1 VQLTAYKSRTTP
13 MVDGVVTYVSAD
25 RMQEPGAI
33 QQPPYYVV
41 QAKVEPAELAKLG
54 KDIRLGME
62 IKLSP
67 GMPVTVFIKTR
78 ERPAIMYILEPVTDV
93 LRRAF
98 RES

>member
-1 VQLTAYKSRTTP
+1 

-25 RMQEPGAI
+25 RLQEPGGL
-33 QQPPYYVV
+33 QQPPYYIV
-41 QAKVEPAELAKLG
+41 QAKVEQAELEKLG
-54 KDIRLGME
+54 KDIRLGVD

-78 ERPAIMYILEPVTDV
+78 ERPAIMYLLEPVTDV